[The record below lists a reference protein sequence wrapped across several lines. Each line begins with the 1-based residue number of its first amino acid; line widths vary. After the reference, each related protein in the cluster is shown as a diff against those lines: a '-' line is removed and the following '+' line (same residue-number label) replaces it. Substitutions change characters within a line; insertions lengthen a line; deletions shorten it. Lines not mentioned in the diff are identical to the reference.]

1 MTPNTQNQD
10 RSPRGVSGMRG
21 FLLVWIGQLVSVLAS
36 GMSGFALTLFVYRET
51 GSATAMGLMQVAYLL
66 PFLLMTPLAGVM
78 VDRGDRRLMM
88 ALSDLVA
95 AVGTIGVLVLSALGR
110 LEVWHLYAA
119 AALNGIG
126 NTFQWPAYSAAI
138 SLMVPKEQYGRADG
152 LMSLM
157 ESGPGILSPLL
168 AGALLPVLGLTGIL
182 AIDLATFLLA
192 LGALA
197 LVAVPNPPRA
207 PATETEKEKPGLL
220 KEAGFGFAYI
230 FKRPGLLG
238 LQLVFLGVNLFS
250 SIGFSLLAPLVL
262 ARTGQ
267 DSLALASVQSAGALG
282 AVGGGIVMS
291 LWGGFKR
298 RTYGVVLGC
307 LAIGLFGTLGFGLAA
322 TMPLWIAM
330 SVLGALFGPIANA
343 SSQAI
348 WQSRVPPEFQGRVFS
363 SRRLISWFTT
373 PIAPLAAGLLADL
386 AFEPLMRGPRPPAL
400 LAAIVGSGPG
410 AGMSLILVACGLL
423 TAAVSLIPLFQPAI
437 RALDNESAEPLR
449 QPGLP

>member
-1 MTPNTQNQD
+1 MAPLAQNHKA
-10 RSPRGVSGMRG
+10 SPRGISGMRG

-66 PFLLMTPLAGVM
+66 PFLLMTPLAGVL

-95 AVGTIGVLVLSALGR
+95 AVGTVGVLALSALGR

-138 SLMVPKEQYGRADG
+138 SMMVPKEQYGRADG

-157 ESGPGILSPLL
+157 ESGPGILAPLL
-168 AGALLPVLGLTGIL
+168 AGALLPLLGLSGIL

-197 LVAVPNPPRA
+197 LVFVPNPPRTQA
-207 PATETEKEKPGLL
+207 QEAEKAKPSLL

-238 LQLVFLGVNLFS
+238 LQLVFLAVNLFS
-250 SIGFSLLAPLVL
+250 SIGFTLLAPLVL

-267 DSLALASVQSAGALG
+267 DSLALASVQSAAALG

-298 RTYGVVLGC
+298 RIHGVVLGC
-307 LAIGLFGTLGFGLAA
+307 FSIGFFGAFGFGLVA
-322 TMPLWIAM
+322 TLPLWIAM

-386 AFEPLMRGPRPPAL
+386 AFEPLMSGARPPVL
-400 LAAIVGSGPG
+400 FTAIVGSGPG
-410 AGMSLILVACGLL
+410 AGMSLILVLCGLL
-423 TAAVSLIPLFQPAI
+423 TAAVSLVPLFQPKI
-437 RALDNESAEPLR
+437 RALDDESAEPPSP
-449 QPGLP
+449 PGRP

>member
-1 MTPNTQNQD
+1 MAPQTQQQD
-10 RSPRGVSGMRG
+10 KSTRGIAGMRG

-36 GMSGFALTLFVYRET
+36 GMSGFALTLFMYQKT
-51 GSATAMGLMQVAYLL
+51 GSATAMGLMQVAYTL
-66 PFLLMTPLAGVM
+66 PFLLMTPLAGVL
-78 VDRGDRRLMM
+78 VDRGDRKLMM

-157 ESGPGILSPLL
+157 ESGPGVLAPLL
-168 AGALLPVLGLTGIL
+168 AGALLPLLGLTGIL
-182 AIDLATFLLA
+182 AIDVATFLLA

-197 LVAVPNPPRA
+197 LVFVPNPPRA
-207 PATETEKEKPGLL
+207 PADGRENEKPRLL

-238 LQLVFLGVNLFS
+238 LQLVFLAVNLFFS
-250 SIGFSLLAPLVL
+250 MGFTLMAPLVL
-262 ARTGQ
+262 SRSGQ
-267 DSLALASVQSAGALG
+267 DPVALASVQSAAALG
-282 AVGGGIVMS
+282 AVGGGLVMS
-291 LWGGFKR
+291 VWGGFKR
-298 RTYGVVLGC
+298 RIFGVVLGC
-307 LAIGLFGTLGFGLAA
+307 FSLGLFGNFGFGLAT

-330 SVLGALFGPIANA
+330 SAMGAFFGPIANA

-373 PIAPLAAGLLADL
+373 PIAPLAAGLLADC
-386 AFEPLMRGPRPPAL
+386 AFEPLMRGPRPPAAF
-400 LAAIVGSGPG
+400 AAIVGSGPG
-410 AGMSLILVACGLL
+410 SGMSLILVFCGLV
-423 TAAVSLIPLFQPAI
+423 TAAISLLPLFRPAI
-437 RALDNESAEPLR
+437 RALDDESREAR
-449 QPGLP
+449 